1 MSDQSP
7 SSGRHSLD
15 LPPGLARPN
24 LSLRP
29 HLGVQTRLRAR
40 SVTSGGGTASAPTL
54 PYLSPTLAGSPV
66 LPSFDSF
73 LQDAHNAT
81 ASGSGAGG
89 SFLSRARPRGA
100 SVGSSG
106 LGLGVVESAS
116 EDDEDDSSADADD
129 ETVPSAEEGSS
140 TESESP
146 PQTPAEGYNAQP
158 LPLFHLDLDRP
169 DALPW
174 GPYTREK
181 RKEDVRL
188 EGTRIGV
195 RRGRSFTSLL
205 MPALGSPSAVER
217 QDPILEVAS
226 PPLSDLEFGE
236 PDRPY
241 APSSKGNDL
250 ATFPPLATTAHA
262 HATAPPGSGVKT
274 LRDFAPQV
282 ALLAVLFVAS
292 FGMIAALVASL
303 PNLFIP
309 HSVSDLPQLTNALSA
324 YRASST
330 FAELHLFVV
339 LSFLFL
345 WKQCFSI
352 PGSVLTNILF
362 GALYGTGAGTSWACL
377 WTAGGST
384 GAYYIARIIS
394 PLVEHYLSTPLGMT
408 RRALNLPSPSSTT
421 PSPTP
426 TASTS
431 DLFSHLLLARFFPL
445 LPYSVLNVISGVLG
459 LPVSL
464 FFITLVI
471 GSFPFNFATVSV
483 GELVALA
490 ASDPT
495 STLANKIWSPAVL
508 QKLVLVTLISVLP
521 VVFKKP
527 LQRWATSPELR
538 AIVGAVPTHARF
550 LWGRMS
556 GAMARRVFGFEGQIA
571 QPQPGTSGGGHQAQ
585 RSSGGG
591 SGRGWRHKWSPSI
604 SGDGIRIERTA
615 EDVLES
621 SERAAFMA

>member
-1 MSDQSP
+1 
-7 SSGRHSLD
+7 
-15 LPPGLARPN
+15 
-24 LSLRP
+24 
-29 HLGVQTRLRAR
+29 
-40 SVTSGGGTASAPTL
+40 
-54 PYLSPTLAGSPV
+54 
-66 LPSFDSF
+66 
-73 LQDAHNAT
+73 
-81 ASGSGAGG
+81 
-89 SFLSRARPRGA
+89 
-100 SVGSSG
+100 
-106 LGLGVVESAS
+106 
-116 EDDEDDSSADADD
+116 
-129 ETVPSAEEGSS
+129 
-140 TESESP
+140 
-146 PQTPAEGYNAQP
+146 
-158 LPLFHLDLDRP
+158 
-169 DALPW
+169 
-174 GPYTREK
+174 
-181 RKEDVRL
+181 
-188 EGTRIGV
+188 
-195 RRGRSFTSLL
+195 
-205 MPALGSPSAVER
+205 
-217 QDPILEVAS
+217 
-226 PPLSDLEFGE
+226 
-236 PDRPY
+236 
-241 APSSKGNDL
+241 
-250 ATFPPLATTAHA
+250 
-262 HATAPPGSGVKT
+262 
-274 LRDFAPQV
+274 
-282 ALLAVLFVAS
+282 
-292 FGMIAALVASL
+292 
-303 PNLFIP
+303 
-309 HSVSDLPQLTNALSA
+309 
-324 YRASST
+324 
-330 FAELHLFVV
+330 
-339 LSFLFL
+339 
-345 WKQCFSI
+345 
-352 PGSVLTNILF
+352 
-362 GALYGTGAGTSWACL
+362 
-377 WTAGGST
+377 
-384 GAYYIARIIS
+384 
-394 PLVEHYLSTPLGMT
+394 MT